1 MNWKTWVYIVSPKVP
16 QTDLFDVVSGF
27 GACLNEHDVQ
37 LLCLLLTLLRRH
49 LTAFPRIKFITGEKQ
64 QSFQEFCTEKKTDKF
79 DQINLKFLQGSW
91 ETMFIAHEPVMDQQL
106 FSKKINAF
114 NMSKPKIQRQKEI
127 SRGVTDRLSERS
139 VLFPTN
145 MISTSPPRSVLT
157 SSIHFDVWWNEFASE
172 LQGNKYDINRWP
184 TNRYHKIPVLKQLL
198 FCMDCKQCNQHTIN
212 QHLTIKSIKLRKGQG
227 RNFSN
232 AQTLNKT
239 N

>member
-1 MNWKTWVYIVSPKVP
+1 MSLHRVSQSSANRPVWRCIRLWRLSQWTWRSAPLPSSHPPPSSPDCVSTHKIYHRWKTTIISSILHRKNP
-16 QTDLFDVVSGF
+16 
-27 GACLNEHDVQ
+27 
-37 LLCLLLTLLRRH
+37 
-49 LTAFPRIKFITGEKQ
+49 
-64 QSFQEFCTEKKTDKF
+64 DKF

-232 AQTLNKT
+232 AHT
-239 N
+239 